1 MVSFYGDYD
10 TTETVVI
17 PFNAFSSDDPSISI
31 TVTDLISTDVEIYKD
46 GSTTERN
53 SVGHSGVAVDIDVD
67 AVAGA
72 HWVTID
78 LSDNDDAGFYIAGS
92 RYQVMIVGVTV
103 DGGIVNAWIGAF
115 SIGCTLRPTTAGR
128 TLDIQATGEVDANM
142 TMISGDTTAADNLE
156 LQYNTTGLIGDTFP
170 LRQDQGASISGGLAV
185 RANMVSPVTVIAGSE
200 QNIANTTASNGFYW
214 TGDDDGGGAEFIF
227 LCTPAD
233 TTAEPGDL
241 HFEGYYDE
249 PGAPKTN
256 GASVYVY
263 NFQTATWVLHI
274 TLTDAAADEIHDV
287 SLTHADGAP
296 GSGTL
301 EGRAFVLGD
310 VLIKFKQDSP
320 EGGNACLLIDRM
332 YVGFISA
339 PITATEI
346 VDEWETQ
353 SQADPTGFH
362 VNVREWLDIAVTL
375 STNNKPDVNVN
386 EWKDVVVTTAVPDA
400 ATTAAGLHA
409 TTNALIS
416 AAAIRAAVGL
426 ASANLDTQLGT
437 LSTHDAAAV
446 KTAIEAGGSSLAQI
460 LEDTGELQTDNIP
473 GTLSMIA
480 GYLDT
485 EIAAIKA
492 VTDVIPDAGAL
503 TTIGTDTARLT
514 TERAAVLTDWI
525 NGGRLDTI
533 LDAVSGGGTTN
544 ITTETTTIE
553 SKD

>member
-1 MVSFYGDYD
+1 MGPFVDVGDGFTPQTDIGNPD
-10 TTETVVI
+10 TNLT
-17 PFNAFSSDDPSISI
+17 
-31 TVTDLISTDVEIYKD
+31 
-46 GSTTERN
+46 
-53 SVGHSGVAVDIDVD
+53 GVDEAELLKHNGAATVDITTRTWA
-67 AVAGA
+67 AVAGCDG
-72 HWVTID
+72 WYD
-78 LSDNDDAGFYIAGS
+78 LTLTTDDTNAEGLLDIVIQDDSDCLPVHKQFMVLSQAAYDSKYVAKDAGF
-92 RYQVMIVGVTV
+92 M
-103 DGGIVNAWIGAF
+103 DVNIKTIGRADADE
-115 SIGCTLRPTTAGR
+115 TA
-128 TLDIQATGEVDANM
+128 V
-142 TMISGDTTAADNLE
+142 DNLE
-156 LQYNTTGLIGDTFP
+156 LQYDTTGLIGDTFP

-214 TGDDDGGGAEFIF
+214 TGDDDGAGAEFIF

-353 SQADPTGFH
+353 SQADPTGFY

-525 NGGRLDTI
+525 NGERLDTI

-544 ITTETTTIE
+544 LTTETTTVE
-553 SKD
+553 SED